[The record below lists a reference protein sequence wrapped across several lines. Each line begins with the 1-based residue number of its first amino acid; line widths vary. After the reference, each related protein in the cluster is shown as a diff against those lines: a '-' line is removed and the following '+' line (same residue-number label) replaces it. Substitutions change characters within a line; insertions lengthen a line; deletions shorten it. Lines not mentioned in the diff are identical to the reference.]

1 MDKREYVKFS
11 LIQLLVQF
19 LFNVDFINRNLKGQK
34 LISDKLMAVFNLSDE
49 ETIAFLQSIRFD
61 LRQPNEEQLGDFR
74 EKRYHLL
81 KKENLCCLTRLIY
94 ECGIFF
100 TRKCLRDEL
109 KLKKR

>member
-74 EKRYHLL
+74 EKRYHL
-81 KKENLCCLTRLIY
+81 
-94 ECGIFF
+94 
-100 TRKCLRDEL
+100 
-109 KLKKR
+109 